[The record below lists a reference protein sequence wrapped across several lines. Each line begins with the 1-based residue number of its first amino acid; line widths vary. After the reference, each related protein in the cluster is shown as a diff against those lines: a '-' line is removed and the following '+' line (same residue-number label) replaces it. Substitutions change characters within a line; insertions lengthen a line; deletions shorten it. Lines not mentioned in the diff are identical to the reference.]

1 MPDRIARVWT
11 GSAWEVITSTAAAP
25 NAVVTYQSTAPSSP
39 VTGQVWVDSDDN
51 ITYIWDGSAWVS
63 TKIDASSVFSGTLP
77 VARGGTGVTTSTG
90 TGNVVLSASPTFSG
104 TVTAPTITSS
114 TAITSTGL
122 TTLGEI
128 TEILTTGTIST
139 NVFTANAS
147 SGNIFYVTTAP
158 AANFTINITNLPTTD
173 NRVFSFSFFVIQ
185 GATGYI
191 PNALQIA
198 GAAQT
203 IKWSGGTAPT
213 ATSGA
218 GKVDV
223 FNFTVIRR
231 SAAWE
236 VLGDVS
242 KNY

>member
-1 MPDRIARVWT
+1 MADRIARVWT

-25 NAVVTYQSTAPSSP
+25 NAVVTYQSSAPSSP
-39 VTGQVWVDSDDN
+39 VTGQVWIDSDDN
-51 ITYIWDGSAWVS
+51 IIYVWDGASWDSAGPS
-63 TKIDASSVFSGTLP
+63 LSSYAPL
-77 VARGGTGVTTSTG
+77 
-90 TGNVVLSASPTFSG
+90 ASPTFTG
-104 TVTAPTITSS
+104 TVTAPTISSS
-114 TAITSTGL
+114 TALTSTGL

-128 TEILTTGTIST
+128 TEILTTGTISA

-147 SGNIFYVTTAP
+147 SGNVFYITTAP

-173 NRVFSFSFFVIQ
+173 NRVFSFTFFVIQ

-191 PNALQIA
+191 PNALQIG

-231 SAAWE
+231 SSAWE
-236 VLGDVS
+236 ALGDVS

>member
-1 MPDRIARVWT
+1 MAKTAYVWDGTQFISISSPIAAV
-11 GSAWEVITSTAAAP
+11 P
-25 NAVVTYQSTAPSSP
+25 NAVAIY
-39 VTGQVWVDSDDN
+39 N
-51 ITYIWDGSAWVS
+51 
-63 TKIDASSVFSGTLP
+63 
-77 VARGGTGVTTSTG
+77 
-90 TGNVVLSASPTFSG
+90 SASPTGVTVGTLWNDTSSNIFKIWTGSQWQNISANLSSYAPLASPTFTG
-104 TVTAPTITSS
+104 TVTAPTIVSD
-114 TAITSTGL
+114 TALTSTGL

-128 TEILTTGTIST
+128 AEILNTGTISA

-147 SGNIFYVTTAP
+147 NGNVFYITTAP
-158 AANFTINITNLPTTD
+158 SANFTINITNLPTTD

-191 PNALQIA
+191 PNALQIG
-198 GAAQT
+198 GASQT
-203 IKWSGGTAPT
+203 IKWSGGSAPT

-231 SAAWE
+231 SSAWE
-236 VLGDVS
+236 ALGDVS